1 MKRFLSIL
9 VILTVLSTL
18 IILPTSSAIE
28 SPYDLISGG
37 CITNVSMHSSS
48 TLLDEVNYYTAT
60 VTSHIQGVET
70 RAAIPYDVYGAIGS
84 ADTRMFVYSIGS
96 SNNLDYAERTVLDI
110 VKQFEADNPA
120 WNAVAAINGG
130 FFDNES
136 SKTTSRGETEDISI
150 ECGDVYKGSFGPAG
164 GRGMVGTT
172 ADGDVVYYTYGQAYF
187 DRGWGQAMVTRSSHT
202 VRVLDEDRQI
212 LEEHQVYAD
221 NNISQGLPVLL
232 THDSNPVDLSAY
244 TVFVVKCDTYRRAHI
259 ASLGLEVG
267 TLGYFIEGDIV
278 EIRAGKAGDTIM
290 SGYVILAFPPN
301 ISFGSLKIGTHL
313 KCERTVT
320 GVWADVTNAV
330 GFKQMILAEGNI
342 LLKNCYGTYNTKGN
356 KAETL
361 VWTDDIYD
369 YPHCWKHRTALGF
382 KADGSPVLL
391 VAKKSSDTGSNKNL
405 GASYY
410 ELGEQLKS
418 LGCVNGFLLD
428 GGGSSTF
435 VLRNDDGSFS
445 TVFKGE
451 GTNGRKVGN
460 AVILAVRDP
469 AVPLPG
475 ETHSVSG
482 RFTSYASTGT
492 ATLKLMSGSEVV
504 STLTLSETSD
514 VGQISRGFMFEKIKR
529 GTYDLVIE
537 QAGHLSYTIKGIV
550 VGADNIDMTAST
562 NSSISSIILPAGD
575 INNDGCI
582 DLKDVTLLTSSN
594 TYGKTFAD
602 AECKLADI
610 NGDGVFDLKDLVIIT
625 SEKNYGKAKIE
636 ITY

>member
-1 MKRFLSIL
+1 MRRFLSIL
-9 VILTVLSTL
+9 FIFAFLSTL
-18 IILPTSSAIE
+18 VVIPASSAIE
-28 SPYDLISGG
+28 SPYKLISGG
-37 CITNVSMHSSS
+37 CITDVSMKSSS
-48 TLLDEVNYYTAT
+48 TVLEDVNYFTAT
-60 VTSHIQGVET
+60 VTSHIQGVSS
-70 RAAIPYDVYGAIGS
+70 RPAIPYDVYGAIGS
-84 ADTRMFVYSIGS
+84 EDTRMFVYSVGS
-96 SNNLDYAERTVLDI
+96 SSNLDYAEHTVLDI

-130 FFDNES
+130 FFDNETSKS
-136 SKTTSRGETEDISI
+136 SSRGETEDISI
-150 ECGDVYKGSFGPAG
+150 ENGNVYKGSFGPAG

-202 VRVLDEDRQI
+202 VRVLDEEKQI

-221 NNISQGLPVLL
+221 KDITAGQPILL
-232 THDSNPVDLSAY
+232 TKHSNAVDLSGY

-259 ASLGLEVG
+259 ASLGLEMG

-290 SGYVILAFPPN
+290 SGYVILAFPP
-301 ISFGSLKIGTHL
+301 SFNVSSLPIGTHL
-313 KCERTVT
+313 KCERTVVGT
-320 GVWADVTNAV
+320 WADVTNAV

-342 LLKNCYGTYNTKGN
+342 LLKNCYGTYNKNGN

-435 VLRNDDGSFS
+435 VLRNESGSFDV
-445 TVFKGE
+445 VFKGE

-469 AVPLPG
+469 SVPLPG

-482 RFTSYASTGT
+482 RFTSYASTGN

-504 STLTLSETSD
+504 STLTLGKTND
-514 VGQISRGFMFEKIKR
+514 IGLVSRAFTFEKVKR

-537 QAGHLSYTIKGIV
+537 QSGHLSCTIKGIV
-550 VGADNIDMTAST
+550 VGADNIDMTMST
-562 NSSISSIILPAGD
+562 NSAASIIILPAGD

-594 TYGKTFAD
+594 TYGKTYNEAIT
-602 AECKLADI
+602 KLADI
-610 NGDGVFDLKDLVIIT
+610 NGDECFDLKDLVILT
-625 SEKNYGKAKIE
+625 SDANYGKAKIE
-636 ITY
+636 IPY